1 MMQLHLRIRLY
12 VDHVSF
18 LRDKVTR
25 HLYYLQLRDNLLEFR
40 HLLSDETYFLL
51 AAYALQ
57 ADLGSF
63 NSLNTDSY
71 FEPKDYFPSRVS
83 CLSIV

>member
-1 MMQLHLRIRLY
+1 MVVLPMMF
-12 VDHVSF
+12 SC
-18 LRDKVTR
+18 RDKVTR

-63 NSLNTDSY
+63 NSLNTESY
-71 FEPKDYFPSRVS
+71 FEPEAYFPSRVS
-83 CLSIV
+83 D